1 MYGLELMHRF
11 EPYRAVFSDT
21 PYALALTSTHAL
33 VWPYEA
39 VISSPETFVFT
50 LPSILRAHA
59 SRFPLGALVPPS
71 VSSAEPGLVLV
82 LPTTGKIVFWESITS
97 AASLDLTRQQR
108 AGFEGSVGSMFSGD
122 SIVQLVDVAP
132 AGFVLGFGS
141 GRLVLLSLRDSQG
154 RPQIRVRTMRNQGYS
169 TGSLFGGLKNVLVG
183 GGWSKDVVVVH
194 AAARRKREER
204 DVVVVTAR
212 GLIQTWTVR
221 RGGHYAL
228 RHEFRAGPE
237 MIAAIKQAVPDL
249 ERQPEE
255 NFEILDFTI
264 MPNPDVAD
272 ELNSDDAVAPRKLL
286 VLLSSSEVAS
296 ASYLLLE
303 VWVTS
308 DSVTIGYAHLLRSYT
323 TVQPQSKSWRPRV
336 LLPQPPHAV
345 SVIFGQAVVILS
357 LGKQI
362 RSPDHQMLVDMRRFP
377 QAFEELLH
385 FTEAQDV
392 EIVGC
397 GPEDAS
403 DANSSANADLG
414 HRRRSPHPAC
424 VLLLRGV
431 GVVRVTIT
439 LPDPKGTLANED
451 RLPIKSRI
459 EQAIAYGTQLH
470 NPLSFAARPDV
481 IPSPEEV
488 ETAALKVS
496 AEILSSNS
504 MAIVHLTPSMEHNL
518 QQRAAALK
526 ELASYVKWNF
536 PPLSRLTKWKL
547 LWDAEKMAA
556 ARVVW
561 KRHEDRLKRGTS
573 EPEKIHL
580 AELIDMLHHKFKDTP
595 NPQRGE
601 LDKVRHWFAKDIG
614 TIHYIVPWSVHVIKE
629 LYGDG
634 QQDMPSILN
643 LLTQAQ
649 DVFLGALTTAYA
661 FRQDNASLYG
671 LDEEPLDDGLLRA
684 EGYHNLPQVWTST
697 KEIVEASKTIVK
709 YNLAITQKC
718 LPRPGSSATGVNR
731 HVVGRIL
738 KESPSLVEICCKS
751 YIERYRWKSAQVDV
765 PMKAEGLSLK
775 KEHLE
780 LRRSHLIKL
789 AGLGLV
795 DAAIRLAEKYDDM
808 DTLVTLIGEAISRE
822 TDAAEDTS
830 LVEEERKRHQQ
841 RFNMLQDQFTS
852 YFTTFGD
859 RWAAALFTQQI
870 QHRRLGS
877 LMDDHSEW
885 QPYLTTFLRANPA
898 YAKLSWINDVI
909 GGKDFRSASH
919 ALLDVASVKE
929 PDLWSKKVQI
939 SLGKLSL
946 LAAGAADRGNVG
958 QETQRV
964 ERVDQE
970 LELIDVQERLYQHV
984 TPSIREAIDETAEMD
999 LVKKD
1004 FGSQVT
1010 KGKRA
1015 LSNIL
1020 DEGLTLLVKRQPMT
1034 AEMLIQLLTLIDHH
1048 YDLDQTSGLTGHEFY
1063 LALRLT
1069 VIVRAEDEAKATLL
1083 ERIIWR
1089 RCMIRDDWVVINDT
1103 RLKDDQAVEQSTGD
1117 TALFITVRAGFQTGE
1132 LSFPSLTTAVSCW
1145 HFLTGCLDA

>member
-1 MYGLELMHRF
+1 M
-11 EPYRAVFSDT
+11 
-21 PYALALTSTHAL
+21 

-39 VISSPETFVFT
+39 VSSSPETFVFT
-50 LPSILRAHA
+50 LPPSLRAHS

-71 VSSAEPGLVLV
+71 ISSAEPGLVLV
-82 LPTTGKIVFWESITS
+82 LPTTGKLVFWESITS
-97 AASLDLTRQQR
+97 AASLDFTRQQR
-108 AGFEGSVGSMFSGD
+108 AGLEGSVGSIFSGD

-141 GRLVLLSLRDSQG
+141 GRLVLLTLRDSQG
-154 RPQIRVRTMRNQGYS
+154 RPQIRVQTMRNQGYS

-183 GGWSKDVVVVH
+183 GGWSKDVVAVH
-194 AAARRKREER
+194 AAARQKREER
-204 DVVVVTAR
+204 DVVVITAR
-212 GLIQTWTVR
+212 GLIQIWTVR
-221 RGGHYAL
+221 RGGQHAL
-228 RHEFRAGPE
+228 RQEFRAGPE

-249 ERQPEE
+249 ERQPEDS
-255 NFEILDFTI
+255 FEILDFTV
-264 MPNPDVAD
+264 MPGPDGAD
-272 ELNSDDAVAPRKLL
+272 RSDSDDAVAPRKLL
-286 VLLSSSEVAS
+286 VLVSSREVAS
-296 ASYLLLE
+296 AFYLLLE

-308 DSVTIGYAHLLRSYT
+308 DSVTIGYAHLVRSYT
-323 TVQPQSKSWRPRV
+323 TTLQAQSNPWRPRV
-336 LLPQPPHAV
+336 LLPRPPHAV
-345 SVIFGQAVVILS
+345 SVIFDRAVVILS

-362 RSPDHQMLVDMRRFP
+362 RSPDHQLLVDMRRFP

-385 FTEAQDV
+385 FPEGQDI

-403 DANSSANADLG
+403 DANSSNADLD
-414 HRRRSPHPAC
+414 HRRRTPHPAC

-439 LPDPKGTLANED
+439 LPDAKGTLANQD
-451 RLPIKSRI
+451 RLPVKSRI
-459 EQAIAYGTQLH
+459 EQAIAYGTQPH

-481 IPSPEEV
+481 MPSPEEV
-488 ETAALKVS
+488 ETAALEVS

-526 ELASYVKWNF
+526 ELASYIKRNF
-536 PPLSRLTKWKL
+536 SPISRLTKWKL

-556 ARVVW
+556 AKVVW

-580 AELIDMLHHKFKDTP
+580 AELIDMLHHKFKDAP

-601 LDKVRHWFAKDIG
+601 LDKVRHWFTKDIG
-614 TIHYIVPWSVHVIKE
+614 TIHYIVPWSVRVIKE

-661 FRQDNASLYG
+661 FRQDNASRYG
-671 LDEEPLDDGLLRA
+671 LDEESLQDGLLQA
-684 EGYHNLPQVWTST
+684 EGYNDLPPFWTST

-709 YNLAITQKC
+709 YNLAIVQKC
-718 LPRPGSSATGVNR
+718 LPRPGSSGTGANR
-731 HVVGRIL
+731 HVVSRIL

-765 PMKAEGLSLK
+765 PMKAEGLILR

-780 LRRSHLIKL
+780 LRHSHLIKL

-795 DAAIRLAEKYDDM
+795 DAAIQLAERYDDM

-822 TDAAEDTS
+822 ADAAEDKS
-830 LVEEERKRHQQ
+830 VLEEERKRHHQ

-852 YFTTFGD
+852 YFTRFGD

-909 GGKDFRSASH
+909 GEKDFRSASNV
-919 ALLDVASVKE
+919 LLDVASVKE
-929 PDLWSKKVQI
+929 QDVWSKKVQI

-946 LAAGAADRGNVG
+946 LAAGGTTPADRRNLAPK
-958 QETQRV
+958 TYRV
-964 ERVDQE
+964 ERVDRE
-970 LELIDVQERLYQHV
+970 FELIDAQERLYRHV
-984 TPSIREAIDETAEMD
+984 TPSIREAIDETAEID

-1004 FGSQVT
+1004 FGSQVS
-1010 KGKRA
+1010 KDRRA
-1015 LSNIL
+1015 LSNVL
-1020 DEGLTLLVKRQPMT
+1020 DEGLTLLVRRQPMT

-1069 VIVRAEDEAKATLL
+1069 MIVRAEDEAKATLL

-1089 RCMIRDDWVVINDT
+1089 RCMIRDDWAVINDT

-1132 LSFPSLTTAVSCW
+1132 YLFLIFPPPRLRLVGI
-1145 HFLTGCLDA
+1145 F